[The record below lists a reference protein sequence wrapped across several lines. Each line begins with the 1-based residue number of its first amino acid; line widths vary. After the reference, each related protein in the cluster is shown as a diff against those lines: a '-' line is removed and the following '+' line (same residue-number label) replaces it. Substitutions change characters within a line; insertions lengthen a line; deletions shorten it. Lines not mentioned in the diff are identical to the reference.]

1 MIAFQ
6 KDIYLCGWNG
16 KSEEICIKVSAPQ
29 LWKRFLIV
37 QLLIA
42 LLATIHTIAKY
53 QYQLTRSI
61 IQMVPRNHFEKEN
74 HQGRI

>member
-1 MIAFQ
+1 MIPFSTHSLALDCEEKSPMIAFQ
-6 KDIYLCGWNG
+6 KDIYLCGCNG

-42 LLATIHTIAKY
+42 FLATMN
-53 QYQLTRSI
+53 QNSI
-61 IQMVPRNHFEKEN
+61 SW
-74 HQGRI
+74 